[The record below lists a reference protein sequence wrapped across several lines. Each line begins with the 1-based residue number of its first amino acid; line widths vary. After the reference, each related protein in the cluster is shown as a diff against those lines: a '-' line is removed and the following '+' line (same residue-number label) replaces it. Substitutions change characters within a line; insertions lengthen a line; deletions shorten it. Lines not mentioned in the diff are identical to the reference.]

1 MAIAQDKPSWFWRRT
16 LVFLLCLLL
25 VLIGAVAVVFN
36 INGSFSDVALAEVMG
51 MIKIVL
57 PAIAVAYIGGAVWDD
72 ANYLKKVLETASK
85 AVLNPLS
92 KMTDRMRGGQ

>member
-1 MAIAQDKPSWFWRRT
+1 MNQDKPSWFWRRT
-16 LVFLLCLLL
+16 LVFSLCLLL
-25 VLIGAVAVVFN
+25 LQMAGIALIYNLQGKL
-36 INGSFSDVALAEVMG
+36 SDVALGHVMD
-51 MIKIVL
+51 MLTVVL

>member
-1 MAIAQDKPSWFWRRT
+1 MTISQDKPSWIWRRS
-16 LVFLLCLLL
+16 LVFGLSFCL
-25 VLIGAVAVVFN
+25 
-36 INGSFSDVALAEVMG
+36 VALGFMAVLLNAQNQLSDSALEHVMS

-85 AVLNPLS
+85 AVLNPIS